1 MGFSQGQISSFRYWI
16 QGYPKFYE
24 PLVAEYFRVMGYQV
38 HETVTIRRPDI
49 ETTIERLFDGHK
61 TLGPQVD
68 SRAVIAHLRQRQRIQ
83 PDLWVVKDQEQYLV
97 ELKSWGGSHSGVFD
111 LATARRGFVEDRAK
125 SAFLLIDQL
134 EGKQIAG
141 KILVVSSR
149 SPEHPQVLALLAT
162 SFNTSVE
169 LLYLD
174 EIFAAPQMA
183 GTIEK
188 YLGFLDAAVAELKN
202 AFRGKP
208 S

>member
-1 MGFSQGQISSFRYWI
+1 MTFTPDQIRAFRYWI

-38 HETVTIRRPDI
+38 HETVTVRRSDI

-68 SRAVIAHLRQRQRIQ
+68 SKAVIAHLRERQRIQ
-83 PDLWVVKDQEQYLV
+83 PDLWVVKDQKHYLV

-134 EGKQIAG
+134 EGQPVAG
-141 KILVVSSR
+141 KTLVVSSR
-149 SPEHPQVLALLAT
+149 SADYPVVSDLLT
-162 SFNTSVE
+162 TCFNTNIV

-174 EIFAAPQMA
+174 EILAAPQMA

-202 AFRGKP
+202 AFRGNL